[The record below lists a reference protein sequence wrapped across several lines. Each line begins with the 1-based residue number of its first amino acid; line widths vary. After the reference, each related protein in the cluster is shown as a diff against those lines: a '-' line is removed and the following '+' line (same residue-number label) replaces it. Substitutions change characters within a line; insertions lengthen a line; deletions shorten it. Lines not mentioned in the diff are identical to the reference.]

1 MKVLGAAV
9 LVALVASATSSAGVS
24 RGGAELLVVGPVES
38 IDAENR
44 TATVLG
50 QRIHS
55 AMVDTLAVGNSVAV
69 FGAARADGAIEA
81 SAIQTRGLYVAGAS
95 NVFLS
100 GTVQRADVAVGRAVV
115 NGVNVDLTPA
125 MSGGTLSPAVG
136 SKVAISG
143 IQPSSRGVVLV
154 AGIAGTGAAVDGIAG
169 TGSAVSGIAGTG
181 SAVSGIAGTGSS
193 VSGIA
198 GTGSAV
204 RGIAGTGYRVNG
216 IAGTGFRVNGIAGT
230 GSAVSGIAG
239 TGSAVSGIAGTGSA
253 VSGIA
258 GTGSAVSGIA
268 GTGSAVSGIAGTGS
282 AVNGIAG
289 TGSRAN
295 GIAGTGSA
303 MSRISRSGA
312 AAGAVRPQ

>member
-1 MKVLGAAV
+1 VLGAAV

-50 QRIHS
+50 QRIHG
-55 AMVDTLAVGNSVAV
+55 AMVDTLAVGNTVAV
-69 FGAARADGAIEA
+69 FGAARTDGAIEA

-115 NGVNVDLTPA
+115 NGVSVDLTPA

-136 SKVAISG
+136 SKVTISG

-181 SAVSGIAGTGSS
+181 SAVRGIAGTGYRMNGIAGTGSA

-204 RGIAGTGYRVNG
+204 RGIAGTGYRING
-216 IAGTGFRVNGIAGT
+216 IAGTGSAVRGIAGT

-253 VSGIA
+253 VRGIAGTGSAVNGIAGTGSAVNGIA

-268 GTGSAVSGIAGTGS
+268 GTGSAVR
-282 AVNGIAG
+282 GIAG
-289 TGSRAN
+289 TGSRVN
-295 GIAGTGSA
+295 GIAL
-303 MSRISRSGA
+303 
-312 AAGAVRPQ
+312 P